1 MAWLNFIPS
10 SYIHGRILWYWVVT
24 RSTQYSNYPIGSLL
38 AMAQKIMVYTC
49 THGMTSFSY
58 SLATRR
64 VEGWKGEGLLFCSDE
79 GFPLYPDGSRMLG
92 NYSIDGTLYVN

>member
-1 MAWLNFIPS
+1 MTWLNFIPS

-38 AMAQKIMVYTC
+38 AIAQKIVVYTC

-58 SLATRR
+58 SLAPRR
-64 VEGWKGEGLLFCSDE
+64 VEGWKER
-79 GFPLYPDGSRMLG
+79 GFYSAQMKGSPCTQMG
-92 NYSIDGTLYVN
+92 PGCWETTV

>member
-1 MAWLNFIPS
+1 MTWLNFIPS
-10 SYIHGRILWYWVVT
+10 SYIPGRILWYWVVT

-58 SLATRR
+58 SLAPRR
-64 VEGWKGEGLLFCSDE
+64 VEGWKGEDV

-92 NYSIDGTLYVN
+92 YYRIDGTLSVN